1 MSALMSPVLQRSERY
16 LMSVEFD
23 ARALSACR
31 VGKMSQ
37 SKWRKPRIKK
47 SQSFSGP
54 HKLLIAGVCLG
65 SQRSR
70 LRDQKRQQP
79 REVLS

>member
-37 SKWRKPRIKK
+37 SKWRKPRIKN
-47 SQSFSGP
+47 S
-54 HKLLIAGVCLG
+54 
-65 SQRSR
+65 
-70 LRDQKRQQP
+70 
-79 REVLS
+79 